1 LRPSARLYAA
11 ESEVLTVN
19 TTKSHRRFDHVF
31 FSYRSQ
37 LTLIAN
43 LIYRLLF
50 IDFQEN
56 RIEIEK
62 KYLHLLTT
70 FGFKKRDGIIEKNK
84 KCKKINLNVILTCIN
99 CLLPF
104 LFEG

>member
-70 FGFKKRDGIIEKNK
+70 SGFKKRDGIIEKNK
-84 KCKKINLNVILTCIN
+84 KM
-99 CLLPF
+99 
-104 LFEG
+104 